1 MRLSALCLLLLSG
14 VASAAS
20 AAECPG
26 NPDALGTSRVLVV
39 DPAEHA
45 RLGTMQYNET
55 LPLEDHEV
63 VLTFDDG
70 PLPPY
75 TNRVLET
82 LAAECVKAT
91 YFLIGQNARSYPE
104 MVRQIHA
111 AGHTIGTHSQNHP
124 LTFQRMPIAK
134 AQQEIDDGI
143 ASVSAALGDPAELA
157 PFFRIPGLLRADGV
171 EKYLASRQ
179 LMTWSADFPADDWR
193 HISAAEVMKRALTRL
208 EAKGRGVLLLH
219 DMQPATV
226 MMLPALLHELKRRNY
241 RIVQVV
247 PATPTLAKTATTPE
261 QWVMKGGHE
270 RMPAEDA
277 PRFTPET
284 DSATAQ
290 PAEPAPP
297 APGPSDLA
305 VAHPFGLKVPL
316 PRPSPRASKIPL
328 HAQIPSLPVARSPDT
343 IDLPSGYI
351 GLPAPR
357 PNASGTDMKP
367 PAKRATASARV
378 PKTAARAPRPAD
390 TTDSMGW
397 EAQWPRLR

>member
-26 NPDALGTSRVLVV
+26 NPDPLGISRVLVV

-111 AGHTIGTHSQNHP
+111 SGHTIGTHSQNHP

-134 AQQEIDDGI
+134 AQKEIDDGI
-143 ASVSAALGDPAELA
+143 ASVTAALGDPAELA

-193 HISAAEVMKRALTRL
+193 
-208 EAKGRGVLLLH
+208 
-219 DMQPATV
+219 
-226 MMLPALLHELKRRNY
+226 
-241 RIVQVV
+241 
-247 PATPTLAKTATTPE
+247 
-261 QWVMKGGHE
+261 
-270 RMPAEDA
+270 
-277 PRFTPET
+277 
-284 DSATAQ
+284 
-290 PAEPAPP
+290 
-297 APGPSDLA
+297 
-305 VAHPFGLKVPL
+305 
-316 PRPSPRASKIPL
+316 
-328 HAQIPSLPVARSPDT
+328 
-343 IDLPSGYI
+343 
-351 GLPAPR
+351 
-357 PNASGTDMKP
+357 
-367 PAKRATASARV
+367 
-378 PKTAARAPRPAD
+378 
-390 TTDSMGW
+390 
-397 EAQWPRLR
+397 